1 MAINNTTLQI
11 KFRQR
16 LNKLASNDYDNIECW
31 QIVEA
36 FNKAQI
42 EWCRRNLHGN
52 NMYKEG
58 DEASKRRID
67 DLQPLLTRQIL
78 TGVAN
83 ADHFEG
89 NNFPNNYLEYKR
101 VSVNATSECCPT
113 ERSMTVYLAEE
124 ANVDLIMRD
133 PLKRPDFEWG
143 ETYCTIQGNNIKIY
157 KRDFDLVNPT
167 LTYYRQPR
175 NIQIQ
180 GCVDPYT
187 LVAAPAD
194 VECEFKDDIAEILI
208 DEAVSVIAGDI
219 NDINQYV
226 RGSAQAEKNN

>member
-42 EWCRRNLHGN
+42 EWCRRNLHGSN
-52 NMYKEG
+52 IFKEG

-67 DLQPLLTRQIL
+67 DLQPLLNRLVL
-78 TGVAN
+78 TGVNN

-89 NNFPNNYLEYKR
+89 NNFPVDYLEYKR
-101 VSVNATSECCPT
+101 VSINATNECCTT

-143 ETYCTIQGNNIKIY
+143 ETFCTMSSNMIKIY
-157 KRDFDLVNPT
+157 RRDFDVINPK
-167 LTYYRQPR
+167 LSFYRKPR
-175 NIQIQ
+175 NIEILD
-180 GCVDPYT
+180 CADPYT
-187 LVAAPAD
+187 NVVSTAD
-194 VECEFKDDIAEILI
+194 IDSEFKDDIVELII
-208 DEAVSVIAGDI
+208 DEAVSIIAGDI
-219 NDINQYV
+219 NDANQYI
-226 RGSAQAEKNN
+226 RGAGQADKNN